1 MGKKKVILVSGA
13 NGQLGQTLIEN
24 QDHYKQNYD
33 FIFLNREELDLSSD
47 ESIEDKFVKLQ
58 PDIFFNFAA
67 YTQVDKAEEQETE
80 AFLINEKACKTI
92 AKLCTEYNCHLIH
105 ISTDYVYAGK
115 GNVAFKEEDTTNP
128 INVYGKS
135 KLAGEE
141 AILQNCTSSTI
152 IRTSW
157 LYSRHRNNF
166 VKSMIRLGQE
176 RASLNVVNDQK
187 GSPTW
192 TEDLI
197 HAIFVLLEKKQ
208 FGVFNFSNEGS
219 CTWFEFAKSIMDIQN
234 IDCKINP
241 ITSSDF
247 PTAAKRPAFSLMDKS
262 KIKKHLDISIPH
274 WEESLRKA
282 LKTF

>member
-33 FIFLNREELDLSSD
+33 FIFLNREELDLSSN
-47 ESIEDKFVKLQ
+47 ESIEDNFAKLQ

-80 AFLINEKACKTI
+80 AFLINEKSCKTL
-92 AKLCTEYNCHLIH
+92 AKLCTKHNCHLIH
-105 ISTDYVYAGK
+105 ISTDYVYAGI
-115 GNVAFKEEDTTNP
+115 GNTA
-128 INVYGKS
+128 
-135 KLAGEE
+135 
-141 AILQNCTSSTI
+141 
-152 IRTSW
+152 W

-241 ITSSDF
+241 IPSSDF